1 MRRRG
6 RAGGRGRMRSGVCC
20 GRRMRCRRTFIDG
33 DCAGPCLIRWR
44 WRWRR
49 CWLYSAGSAA
59 AVGNLRGRSGVCSGG
74 GRRAGSSGRSRGRA
88 SCGRRVRRGRRM
100 CSRGRA
106 GSSGRMRGGVSCGR
120 RRRSRAGCS
129 RRSRAGCSRRSRG
142 CSRGS
147 WRVGEKLSIKKK
159 NTDI

>member
-6 RAGGRGRMRSGVCC
+6 RAGGRGRMRSGICC
-20 GRRMRCRRTFIDG
+20 GWRMRCRRTFIDG
-33 DCAGPCLIRWR
+33 GCAGPCLMRWR
-44 WRWRR
+44 WRYRR
-49 CWLYSAGSAA
+49 CWLCSAGSAGA
-59 AVGNLRGRSGVCSGG
+59 GGNLRGRSGVCSGG
-74 GRRAGSSGRSRGRA
+74 GRRAGCSWRRRGRA
-88 SCGRRVRRGRRM
+88 GGGRRVRRGRRM

-106 GSSGRMRGGVSCGR
+106 GSSGRMRGGVSSGR
-120 RRRSRAGCS
+120 RRRSRGC
-129 RRSRAGCSRRSRG
+129 SRAGCSRRSRG

>member
-6 RAGGRGRMRSGVCC
+6 RAGCRGRSGVCC
-20 GRRMRCRRTFIDG
+20 GWRRRCRRDFIDG
-33 DCAGPCLIRWR
+33 GCAGPCLMRR
-44 WRWRR
+44 RCRYRR
-49 CWLYSAGSAA
+49 CWLCSAGSAG
-59 AVGNLRGRSGVCSGG
+59 GNLRGRSGVCSGG
-74 GRRAGSSGRSRGRA
+74 GRRAGSSGRRRGRA
-88 SCGRRVRRGRRM
+88 GGGRRVCRGRRM

-120 RRRSRAGCS
+120 RSRGC
-129 RRSRAGCSRRSRG
+129 SRAGCSRRSRG